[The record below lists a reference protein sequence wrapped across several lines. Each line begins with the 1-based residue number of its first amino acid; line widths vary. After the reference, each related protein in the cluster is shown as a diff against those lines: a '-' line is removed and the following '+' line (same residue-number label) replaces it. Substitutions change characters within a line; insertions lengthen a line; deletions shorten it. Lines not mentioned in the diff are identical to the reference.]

1 MNSLM
6 CMGEADAEVEIE
18 VEPMGQHNCHS
29 LSALGVQSCSE
40 SYWDTLVHSGK
51 LVVLLHEMEEEV

>member
-1 MNSLM
+1 M

-18 VEPMGQHNCHS
+18 VETTGQRNCHS

-40 SYWDTLVHSGK
+40 SYWDTHVHSGK
-51 LVVLLHEMEEEV
+51 LVVVLLHEMEEEV